1 MSVTTE
7 VHKAWISTEC
17 SCDDEFECWGD
28 CHEDDLGIVGM
39 VLDRWLIA
47 NGMDNDEPNV
57 LIRTDRM
64 NWNGV
69 SGQCVVEFNDI
80 LNALKLNGD
89 WKVEFRLD
97 GKDLT
102 ACRYSHDEPCGALFT
117 LTTTDEEVER

>member
-1 MSVTTE
+1 MPVTTE
-7 VHKAWISTEC
+7 VHKAWISTDC
-17 SCDDEFECWGD
+17 TCDDEFECWGD
-28 CHEDDLGIVGM
+28 CYEDDLGIVGM

-69 SGQCVVEFNDI
+69 SGQIIVEFGDI

-117 LTTTDEEVER
+117 LTTTDEEVE